1 MRRRPRC
8 QWRLDIIGR
17 PYCREVWCRDLMAE
31 AKELILGCPWGCP
44 DYHAQIPSLIWE
56 EYPEADTEDQGR

>member
-1 MRRRPRC
+1 
-8 QWRLDIIGR
+8 
-17 PYCREVWCRDLMAE
+17 MAE